1 MSKNSNFRYGKY
13 EFPVPLSIEIQAS
26 EFVPTFHARGIKEQ
40 IEETSS
46 AYHRLQEHFL
56 QPTTPFRPKLTRK
69 NIGLFQRKG
78 DLSNGDGSISRSAK
92 RKYTDVST
100 VVYPTEEVDARYNMI
115 DETEYNTTPKIS
127 KQSKTHDETSIEK
140 TPCGDRVSK
149 FLSSIADKT
158 LSILSTPTL
167 ERKYP
172 PYILNTNLPH
182 AHAKNSECLQQNSPF
197 TPKPSI
203 LKVSKV
209 SSKRKIKEAEEPCNE
224 NTLDTIVSE
233 SDQAATNED
242 GNDSSSVKMLDQDWL
257 TKTGNQSVHNHN
269 RSRESTPGKSLRFNV
284 PKRLPPQM
292 AHLDEDMKRT
302 GIEYLEVKSR
312 DSSKIDDAF
321 DESQKSVPAAET
333 IQENLESSSHINDV
347 DSEDQTLPKGE
358 TQIFVHE
365 EDYNRQQL
373 LNIDLPNTKTDMQCP
388 SWSKDA
394 SGEDVVAIEALDDEK
409 DLVGTLDNS
418 PTTAKMSQAADRD
431 NSHSESFI
439 TTEVQIGAMQDI
451 TSTSILHDISVYQS
465 NEKESA
471 KDDVVTTNTIQT
483 MAQEKLASQQIAQDS
498 IDPAEIHIFDIQH
511 EKEKSLAIS
520 DISVYNPK
528 VIDEEEILQNATVIS
543 DMAHEAYSEPSEDHY
558 RPTDTNTSF
567 ISPLSHADMSV
578 YEPELNKTNLNET
591 AIRGMAAEACLQD
604 ENLCQ
609 TLEKDTISHQAM
621 NILDTSVCSPSGEKE
636 GKSNVVSTIEH
647 AKEDFD
653 TMVQDPDHS
662 EDSED
667 KDRCKTGEMDISVSE
682 NTIDRVSPDPEVTLN
697 IPKVEYPSVNRASP
711 EAIQKSE
718 YVSNEYELKS
728 DYPKQQLDYSSDQ
741 NPDVSVYNRD
751 AQKSPSTNV
760 SFLTSLAIKNVKVDK
775 AKLNAAQNLQVPLFE
790 FSVPYEASPA
800 IAAKK
805 RHLSKSEIDIST
817 SSPSFVFANPVSAT
831 EYKMSSTY
839 ISAVQGGDQRNTNI
853 EDSNL
858 NKTADNIPITR
869 QNHQFI
875 DAKSPQHVLSTES
888 GTCNNLSGQTEKSF
902 IFSPPLENLNPETL
916 ISEDITVFH
925 GWNKDDSRSKQN
937 KDGAPRFD
945 FTPAES
951 VLPSEV
957 DLISADEEPSTKQNL
972 HSLGTNTPPKNLN
985 DVAGSTIFTQINAA
999 DQTKNNDVT
1008 KNSHLDATEIGVP
1021 PSEDGQISDR
1031 VSIETSSELTSFSPS
1046 ATKELKNEEPDHL
1059 IDVSIKG
1066 DAQKGNVYLAHMIMS
1081 MH

>member
-1 MSKNSNFRYGKY
+1 
-13 EFPVPLSIEIQAS
+13 
-26 EFVPTFHARGIKEQ
+26 
-40 IEETSS
+40 
-46 AYHRLQEHFL
+46 
-56 QPTTPFRPKLTRK
+56 
-69 NIGLFQRKG
+69 
-78 DLSNGDGSISRSAK
+78 
-92 RKYTDVST
+92 
-100 VVYPTEEVDARYNMI
+100 MI
-115 DETEYNTTPKIS
+115 DETVYNTTPKIA

-149 FLSSIADKT
+149 FLSSISDKT

-172 PYILNTNLPH
+172 PHIN
-182 AHAKNSECLQQNSPF
+182 AKKSECLQQNSSL

-209 SSKRKIKEAEEPCNE
+209 SSKGKIKEAEEPCNE
-224 NTLDTIVSE
+224 NTLDTIASE

-242 GNDSSSVKMLDQDWL
+242 GNDSSSVMMLDQDWL
-257 TKTGNQSVHNHN
+257 TKTGNQSIHNHN

-284 PKRLPPQM
+284 PKRIPPQM

-302 GIEYLEVKSR
+302 GIEYLEVKSK

-321 DESQKSVPAAET
+321 DESKKNVPTAET
-333 IQENLESSSHINDV
+333 IKENLESSSHINDV
-347 DSEDQTLPKGE
+347 DSEDQAPPKGE
-358 TQIFVHE
+358 TQIFLQE
-365 EDYNRQQL
+365 EDHKRQQL
-373 LNIDLPNTKTDMQCP
+373 LYIDSPNTKADMQCP
-388 SWSKDA
+388 SWSKEA
-394 SGEDVVAIEALDDEK
+394 SGEEVVAIEALDDEK
-409 DLVGTLDNS
+409 DLVGRLDNS
-418 PTTAKMSQAADRD
+418 PTTAEISQAADRD
-431 NSHSESFI
+431 NSHSDSFI
-439 TTEVQIGAMQDI
+439 TTEVQIGEMKDI

-471 KDDVVTTNTIQT
+471 NDDDVTTNTIQS
-483 MAQEKLASQQIAQDS
+483 MAQENLASQQIAQDS

-528 VIDEEEILQNATVIS
+528 VIEEEETLQNATVIS

-558 RPTDTNTSF
+558 RPTETNTSF

-578 YEPELNKTNLNET
+578 YEPDLNKTNLNET

-609 TLEKDTISHQAM
+609 TLEKDTISHQAI
-621 NILDTSVCSPSGEKE
+621 NILDTSVCSPSGEKV
-636 GKSNVVSTIEH
+636 GKSDLVSTIEN

-653 TMVQDPDHS
+653 TMVQDPNQS
-662 EDSED
+662 EDSKD
-667 KDRCKTGEMDISVSE
+667 KDTCKTGEMDISVSE
-682 NTIDRVSPDPEVTLN
+682 NTIDRISPDPEVTLN

-711 EAIQKSE
+711 EAIHRFE

-728 DYPKQQLDYSSDQ
+728 DCPKQQLDYSSDQ

-751 AQKSPSTNV
+751 EQRSPSTNV

-775 AKLNAAQNLQVPLFE
+775 AKSNAAQNLQVPLFE

-805 RHLSKSEIDIST
+805 RHLSKSDIDIST
-817 SSPSFVFANPVSAT
+817 PSPSFVFANPVSAT
-831 EYKMSSTY
+831 EHKMSSTY
-839 ISAVQGGDQRNTNI
+839 ISAVEGDDQRNTKI

-858 NKTADNIPITR
+858 NKTAHNLPITKE
-869 QNHQFI
+869 NDQFI
-875 DAKSPQHVLSTES
+875 DAKTPQHVLSSES
-888 GTCNNLSGQTEKSF
+888 GTCNNHSGQSEKSF

-916 ISEDITVFH
+916 ISGDITVFH
-925 GWNKDDSRSKQN
+925 GWNKDESRSKQN
-937 KDGAPRFD
+937 EDGAPRFN

-957 DLISADEEPSTKQNL
+957 DLISVDEEPSTKQNF

-985 DVAGSTIFTQINAA
+985 DVAGSTIFTQRNAA
-999 DQTKNNDVT
+999 DQTKNSDVT
-1008 KNSHLDATEIGVP
+1008 KNSHLDATEIGAP

-1031 VSIETSSELTSFSPS
+1031 VSIVTSSELTRFSPS
-1046 ATKELKNEEPDHL
+1046 ATKALKDEEPEYV

-1066 DAQKGNVYLAHMIMS
+1066 DAQKGNV
-1081 MH
+1081 

>member
-69 NIGLFQRKG
+69 NIGLFQRKA
-78 DLSNGDGSISRSAK
+78 DPSNGDGSISRSAK

-115 DETEYNTTPKIS
+115 DETEYNTTPKIA

-209 SSKRKIKEAEEPCNE
+209 SSKGKIKEAEEPCNE

-257 TKTGNQSVHNHN
+257 TKAGNQSVHNHN

-358 TQIFVHE
+358 TQIFVQE

-373 LNIDLPNTKTDMQCP
+373 LNIDLPDTKTDMQFP
-388 SWSKDA
+388 SWTKDA
-394 SGEDVVAIEALDDEK
+394 SGEEVVAIEALDDEK

-439 TTEVQIGAMQDI
+439 TTEVQIGEMQGI

-471 KDDVVTTNTIQT
+471 KDDDLTTNTIQS

-528 VIDEEEILQNATVIS
+528 MIDEEEILQNATVIS

-682 NTIDRVSPDPEVTLN
+682 NTIDRISPDPEVTLN

-728 DYPKQQLDYSSDQ
+728 DYPKQRLDYSSDQ

-805 RHLSKSEIDIST
+805 RHLSKSDIDIST

-839 ISAVQGGDQRNTNI
+839 ISAVQGDDQRNTNI

-858 NKTADNIPITR
+858 NKTADNIPITK

-875 DAKSPQHVLSTES
+875 DAETPQHVLSTES
-888 GTCNNLSGQTEKSF
+888 GTCNSLSGQTEKSF

-925 GWNKDDSRSKQN
+925 GWNKDESRSKQN

-957 DLISADEEPSTKQNL
+957 DLISTDEEPSTKQNL

-985 DVAGSTIFTQINAA
+985 DVAGSTIFTQINAT

-1008 KNSHLDATEIGVP
+1008 KNSHLDATKIGVP
-1021 PSEDGQISDR
+1021 PSEDGQISER

-1046 ATKELKNEEPDHL
+1046 ATKELKDEEPEYL

-1066 DAQKGNVYLAHMIMS
+1066 DAQKGNVYLVHMIMS

>member
-1 MSKNSNFRYGKY
+1 
-13 EFPVPLSIEIQAS
+13 
-26 EFVPTFHARGIKEQ
+26 
-40 IEETSS
+40 
-46 AYHRLQEHFL
+46 
-56 QPTTPFRPKLTRK
+56 
-69 NIGLFQRKG
+69 
-78 DLSNGDGSISRSAK
+78 
-92 RKYTDVST
+92 
-100 VVYPTEEVDARYNMI
+100 MI
-115 DETEYNTTPKIS
+115 DETVYNTTPKIA
-127 KQSKTHDETSIEK
+127 KQSKTHDVTCIEK

-172 PYILNTNLPH
+172 PR
-182 AHAKNSECLQQNSPF
+182 AHAKNGECLQQNSPF

-209 SSKRKIKEAEEPCNE
+209 SSKGKIKEVEEPCNE

-242 GNDSSSVKMLDQDWL
+242 GNDSSSVMMLDEDWL
-257 TKTGNQSVHNHN
+257 TKTGNQSIHNHN

-302 GIEYLEVKSR
+302 GIEYLEVKSK

-333 IQENLESSSHINDV
+333 IEENLESSSHINDV
-347 DSEDQTLPKGE
+347 DSEDEALPGGE
-358 TQIFVHE
+358 TQIFVQE
-365 EDYNRQQL
+365 EHYNRQQL
-373 LNIDLPNTKTDMQCP
+373 LNIDLPNTKADMQCP
-388 SWSKDA
+388 SWSKEA
-394 SGEDVVAIEALDDEK
+394 SGEEEGAIEALDDEK
-409 DLVGTLDNS
+409 DLVGTLGNS

-431 NSHSESFI
+431 NSHSDSFI
-439 TTEVQIGAMQDI
+439 TAEVQIGEMKDI

-471 KDDVVTTNTIQT
+471 NDDDVTTNTIQS
-483 MAQEKLASQQIAQDS
+483 MAQENLASQQIAQDS
-498 IDPAEIHIFDIQH
+498 IDPAKVHIFDIQH

-528 VIDEEEILQNATVIS
+528 VIEEEEILQNATVIS

-558 RPTDTNTSF
+558 RPTDTHTSF

-578 YEPELNKTNLNET
+578 YEPELNKPNLNET

-621 NILDTSVCSPSGEKE
+621 NIPDNLDCSPSGEKE
-636 GKSNVVSTIEH
+636 GKSNVVSTIEN

-653 TMVQDPDHS
+653 TMVQDHDHS

-667 KDRCKTGEMDISVSE
+667 KDTCKTGEMDISVSE
-682 NTIDRVSPDPEVTLN
+682 NTIDRISPDPEVTLN

-718 YVSNEYELKS
+718 YVPNEYELKS
-728 DYPKQQLDYSSDQ
+728 DCPKQQLDYSSDQ

-751 AQKSPSTNV
+751 AQKSPTTNV
-760 SFLTSLAIKNVKVDK
+760 SFLTSLAIKNVKVDN
-775 AKLNAAQNLQVPLFE
+775 AKSNAAQNLQVPLFE

-805 RHLSKSEIDIST
+805 RHLSKSDIDIST

-839 ISAVQGGDQRNTNI
+839 ISAVEDDNQRNTNI

-875 DAKSPQHVLSTES
+875 DAKTPQHVLSTES
-888 GTCNNLSGQTEKSF
+888 VTCNDPSGQNEKSF
-902 IFSPPLENLNPETL
+902 IFSPPLDNLNPETL
-916 ISEDITVFH
+916 IPGDITVFH
-925 GWNKDDSRSKQN
+925 GWNKDESRSKQN
-937 KDGAPRFD
+937 EDGAPRFD

-957 DLISADEEPSTKQNL
+957 DLISVDEEPSTKQNL
-972 HSLGTNTPPKNLN
+972 HSFGTNTPPKNLN
-985 DVAGSTIFTQINAA
+985 DVDGSTIFTQITAA
-999 DQTKNNDVT
+999 DQTKNNDVA

-1031 VSIETSSELTSFSPS
+1031 VSIEPSSELASFSPS
-1046 ATKELKNEEPDHL
+1046 ATKELKDEEPEYV

-1066 DAQKGNVYLAHMIMS
+1066 DAQKGNV
-1081 MH
+1081 

>member
-209 SSKRKIKEAEEPCNE
+209 SSKGKIKEVEEPCNE

-242 GNDSSSVKMLDQDWL
+242 GNDSSSVMMLDEDWL
-257 TKTGNQSVHNHN
+257 TKTGNQSIHNHN

-394 SGEDVVAIEALDDEK
+394 SGEEVVAIEALDDEK

-439 TTEVQIGAMQDI
+439 TTEVQVGAMQDI

-471 KDDVVTTNTIQT
+471 KDDVVTTNTIQS

-543 DMAHEAYSEPSEDHY
+543 DMAHEAYSEPNEDHY
-558 RPTDTNTSF
+558 TPTDTNTSF

-682 NTIDRVSPDPEVTLN
+682 NTIDRISPDPEVTLN

-805 RHLSKSEIDIST
+805 RHLSKSDIDIST

-839 ISAVQGGDQRNTNI
+839 ISAVQGDDQRNTNI

-875 DAKSPQHVLSTES
+875 DAKSPPQHVLSTES
-888 GTCNNLSGQTEKSF
+888 VTCNNLSGQTEKSF

-925 GWNKDDSRSKQN
+925 GWNKDESPSKQN

-957 DLISADEEPSTKQNL
+957 DLISTDEEPSTKQNL

-999 DQTKNNDVT
+999 DQTTNNDVT
-1008 KNSHLDATEIGVP
+1008 KNSHLDSTEIDVP

-1031 VSIETSSELTSFSPS
+1031 VSIETSSELTSVSPS
-1046 ATKELKNEEPDHL
+1046 ATKELKDEEPEYV
-1059 IDVSIKG
+1059 IDVSIQG
-1066 DAQKGNVYLAHMIMS
+1066 DAQKGNV
-1081 MH
+1081 